1 MQPSAPAPVG
11 GDRMGK
17 NADTFLSAYNRIDQ
31 HLNRWKETEDYIPFA
46 SLVNYFS
53 KRNAVV
59 KRFQND
65 LLEFA
70 ELRNAIVHNRV
81 MPNYIIAEPHEKTVE
96 HILNIEAELTRP
108 KLVIP
113 AFSRYVQTFHLDDT
127 LASLLAIVKEK
138 EFSQF
143 PVYGNSGFKGL
154 LTPRGITQWLS
165 SHINEEHL
173 NLNGTTI
180 GEVLAVEVR
189 KDHYKFINRITT
201 VHQAV
206 DMMKG
211 NPSSSFRPEAILIT
225 ENGTPDEKLLG
236 IITPHHIIGE
246 S

>member
-1 MQPSAPAPVG
+1 
-11 GDRMGK
+11 MGS

-31 HLNRWKETEDYIPFA
+31 FLNRWKEGDDYIPFA

-53 KRNAVV
+53 KRNAVI

-81 MPNYIIAEPHEKTVE
+81 TPNYVIAEPHEETVT
-96 HILNIEAELTRP
+96 HILYIETEITKP

-113 AFSRYVQTFHLDDT
+113 AFEKFVQTFHLDDS
-127 LASLLAIVKEK
+127 LASLLTIVREK

-143 PVYGNSGFKGL
+143 PVYGKDGFKGL
-154 LTPRGITQWLS
+154 LTPRGITQWLAA
-165 SHINEEHL
+165 HIDKNHV

-189 KDHYKFINRITT
+189 RDHYKFISRKTT
-201 VHQAV
+201 VHQAME
-206 DMMKG
+206 MMKG
-211 NPSSSFRPEAILIT
+211 NPDKNFRLEAILIT
-225 ENGTPDEKLLG
+225 ERGHPDEKLLG
-236 IITPHHIIGE
+236 IITPHHVIDE

>member
-1 MQPSAPAPVG
+1 
-11 GDRMGK
+11 MGRG
-17 NADTFLSAYNRIDQ
+17 ADTFLSAYNRIDQ
-31 HLNRWKETEDYIPFA
+31 QLNRWKEGDDYIPFA

-53 KRNAVV
+53 KRNAVI

-81 MPNYIIAEPHEKTVE
+81 TPNYVIAEPHAKTVD
-96 HILNIEAELTRP
+96 HILYIEEEITRP

-113 AFSRYVQTFHLDDT
+113 AFEKPVKTFHLDDS
-127 LASLLAIVKEK
+127 LASLLDIVKEK

-143 PVYGNSGFKGL
+143 PVYGREGFKGL
-154 LTPRGITQWLS
+154 LTPRGITQWLAT
-165 SHINEEHL
+165 HIDRNHV

-189 KDHYKFINRITT
+189 RDYVKFISSKTT
-201 VHQAV
+201 VHQAM

-211 NPSSSFRPEAILIT
+211 NPDKNYRLEAILIT
-225 ENGTPDEKLLG
+225 ERGRTDEELLG
-236 IITPHHIIGE
+236 IITPHHIIDE